1 LAIVS
6 GGIVV
11 KDIEKG
17 FRAVL
22 IDYRVHK
29 VESTLGYKFIKRKD
43 VVI

>member
-1 LAIVS
+1 MAIVS

-17 FRAVL
+17 VRAVF
-22 IDYRVHK
+22 IDYGVHK
-29 VESTLGYKFIKRKD
+29 VESTLGYKFIKRKN